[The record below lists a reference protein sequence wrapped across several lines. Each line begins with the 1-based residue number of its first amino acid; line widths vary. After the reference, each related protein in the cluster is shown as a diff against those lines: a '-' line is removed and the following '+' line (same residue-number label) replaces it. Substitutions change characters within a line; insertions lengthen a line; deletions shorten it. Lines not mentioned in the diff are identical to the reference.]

1 MEYLNSQSQV
11 VLWIDADGVLRINTT
26 AAQGAVQQDRIALRV
41 RLAYPV
47 APVVVTQALIPPWTA

>member
-26 AAQGAVQQDRIALRV
+26 AAQGAVPQMGLPSGDE
-41 RLAYPV
+41 
-47 APVVVTQALIPPWTA
+47 